1 MRVNC
6 LSSQEGLFETRLLRR
21 VCEPVFI
28 DSENILLGMNG
39 PLILYGQWHPQGI
52 GAGLRWLAS
61 LAYSLPHPCIVLP
74 PFDEGPLNT
83 MLGLRTQ
90 LKGIAIN
97 TNRISIIPDAEPLK
111 LPNQPTLQIQTD
123 FAFTGQAGRPWLVAG
138 DRSAAALTLIQ
149 PKNTSTPLL
158 LCGARLLSASGL
170 SDDEDRLTLLESII
184 TWACGWHPIPDLGK
198 KETNQ
203 PLQLDEATWHA
214 VCIVLAGTKTNVP
227 KEIVSLINSLFGTE
241 ITESS
246 LQLAL
251 DRLSVLGLA
260 KINGDK
266 LNVNLSA
273 LEEYTQQLG
282 LWAYVRSLRKDFER
296 MGS

>member
-1 MRVNC
+1 MHVNC
-6 LSSQEGLFETRLLRR
+6 LLSQEGLFETHFLSR

-28 DSENILLGMNG
+28 DPQNIHLGLDG

-61 LAYSLPHPCIVLP
+61 LVYILPHPCIVLP
-74 PFDEGPLNT
+74 PFDNGPLNT
-83 MLGLRTQ
+83 ILGLRTQ

-97 TNRISIIPDAEPLK
+97 TNRISIMPDAEPLK
-111 LPNQPTLQIQTD
+111 LPEKQTLQIQTD
-123 FAFTGQAGRPWLVAG
+123 FAFIGQAGKPWLDVG
-138 DRSAAALTLIQ
+138 DRSHAALILIQ
-149 PKNTSTPLL
+149 PRNTSTPLL

-241 ITESS
+241 ISESS

-251 DRLSVLGLA
+251 DRLSEFGLA
-260 KINGDK
+260 KINGDR
-266 LNVNLSA
+266 LYVNLPS

-296 MGS
+296 KG